1 MKSSLRPPLA
11 IFLTI
16 LMASHVASAAISSW
30 NGPSGLSG
38 SSQSVNDAFEV
49 PGNATV
55 ADAWLHVDESGYL
68 EDGYGETWTAEDV
81 PGNFTSGQFTNTML
95 GKFEGAMSLA
105 PNNSFSNVDSFSSSI
120 LQLPSSWSNTG
131 GIWGGI
137 NPSGLGGTVSGQAR
151 NLAHG
156 LVPAAAYNGSIVA
169 ATLPGQ
175 GLPPG
180 SNGTLTSP
188 QYTIPTPIQ
197 DFNLSFSH
205 WHHLD
210 FNDGAWVE
218 YRFDNGT
225 WNYLSPIGGYPDS
238 ISNNSTIPFGTN
250 AGNFTVFGNG
260 NHSGWVNSIFS
271 LDNITGI
278 GNASSIQFR
287 FRVWTDANSISRPGW
302 YIDEISLTNQGNTS
316 GYWHFGCITQTSY
329 CSYISNANAAM
340 ESPINL
346 SAMGTGS
353 KIKTKLNWD
362 LEGSS
367 YDNFCVELSDDNGS
381 TWVDIS
387 SGSSSTTSNGS
398 WIDCSDRITP
408 IPGSSYLL
416 PNGTRVYDDSGGFVV
431 LDFQIPSSMITNNS
445 SGKIRYV
452 VNSDSIWGWGST
464 QDSMEGLTVDWFKLI
479 DSSGNVIDENLFP
492 NSSSAR
498 HYALPGGNDD
508 WSFILIGSGGLSVS
522 EGFESSS
529 ANNAIPSGWSTLSQ
543 SGGTGWEFGSLCS
556 SFSYGPSAFPSPAL
570 GFGTN
575 LCGNYGSSTDVSL
588 ITPDYLIPLGASARF
603 VWKHWMCSEDNYDGG
618 ELFVSKNGGSWS
630 KVYVNHTNG
639 SNWYDGQTYGG
650 VDVWDGR
657 QYLSASGAY
666 YCTSSSVNI
675 PWLDMEYD
683 VSNFSGNNISF
694 RFRQTSDFTSQE
706 AGWYIDD
713 VGLEVDWFESQGSWK
728 SPSISTH
735 DLGYGFVDADII
747 LPTNT
752 WYGINVLDSSGQII
766 DGHENMSLPLSLA
779 SIDRDAHNSV
789 HIEVMMGTD
798 DEYYTP
804 LIKELTIG
812 ATRYFGEANGW
823 NVPSTLSRDANGTWV
838 NNGGSTLV
846 VTGESGLSSRPI
858 SSAMLTGNF
867 TGVSAGLTTSGSQI
881 VSSSTANSVL
891 DLGDMRAHLT
901 PRVTFAPGATASELV
916 FRGTFALPACDATI
930 DLADDGIID
939 WEFNSDPSYGSYG
952 WQTRIDSSQISHSLD
967 IQDSGTISVMIPENA
982 NIHTLLIGLNPDGN
996 TSPLSL
1002 SSGSNQFYQIS
1013 YSNWSTTVVSI
1024 TNPQLTSSGT
1034 HTDSTGRNWS
1044 MIDIDFTSTNSDF
1057 NVGSFAIGYN
1067 LLENVSGLGQIVR
1080 DYHEQNSNNGQV
1092 DIVNVPLSW
1101 AASHGGVGIDGGVY
1115 HENMITN
1122 HPFDV
1127 PVTWYPSGV
1136 LQGFD
1141 TQHHHL
1147 LGNENIDEIH
1157 LTGVDSSG
1165 DSVVI
1170 TLTDILT
1177 NPSFNQTSGFGMLK
1191 LHNNST
1197 VTEIGNRLVVDWLF
1211 EVDWDW
1217 DDSQS
1222 MAWSAQAY
1230 EVVNGNLE
1238 GLSPATSQ
1246 SGGTATQASENDL
1259 QVDSWQVV
1267 DFYGHELSDMFS
1279 PDYPFWAKSGSQV
1292 SVSGTVRF
1300 ENTLD
1305 VRPMQDDFEIAVSL
1319 EGVDVILNSTGDG
1332 QWTGLVTLPAE
1343 YSQVNLTPYVI
1354 RAGPATGADGAE
1366 DATLTSSVNILLDSD
1381 SPYVSKVQVNSGQSL
1396 LDADGYTWDPTSPL
1410 SLQVTITDDQALGD
1424 SVVMHYWR
1432 EGLDDTNLDGVAD
1445 ESEYLAISKSLPEG
1459 VAGESTIAFGGI
1471 DVTGMDINAK
1481 LSVFFTSKDYSGHEL
1496 INGGQAGLGNDVAT
1510 LIIAINEP
1518 TSIPLSSLTLDSVN
1532 EQLLVGQMHNLTMEI
1547 NDANGVD
1554 SIDIVTVKLLGV
1566 DEDTLGVMNWEPRN
1580 GAIYTQNNSQLTLHE
1595 VVTNQGEGESWHV
1608 SWHFTLDW
1616 NFDESVVPEYALPA
1630 IVVYDDDKQNPVSVL
1645 TNLGEIRWQLDN
1657 DLEVI
1662 VDEKIDN
1669 TPPVSISSAERIYVQ
1684 PGDDLT
1690 FTGRVIYSKSGATL
1704 SQLPGQGLEV
1714 GITTMYGNEPLQ
1726 AYTEVSE
1733 GGSWEAGLILPSRS
1747 LSITNLE
1754 VNYHITGIPSPG
1766 SDSTSLKSLLTVD
1779 ETSPVVQFSTAPL
1792 SLDNEELENLQ
1803 FSVLIIEEGGLPEGD
1818 LTVNW
1823 AFMRN
1828 GIMME
1833 DGQSSGVIPYLS
1845 QNSATWTYSG
1855 SVDFSEG
1862 VNVTLIEG
1870 DELIWWVEVVDLA
1883 GNSARGTGLSEFDPM
1898 NTVFTVLSFDVTV
1911 TNIEIALADGS
1922 IPRGNE
1928 VVEGTEIGVVVQ
1940 VRNLGTK
1947 VGIVTISLMQ
1957 DMGGSRNWLSHGEMD
1972 LTIAP
1977 GQSRQTIPL
1986 LFETYGAGPQ
1996 NLYVN
2001 ISGMDVWVDNS
2012 ILPHCAAVNGNA
2024 TCNIG
2029 VESDM
2034 PRVISQD
2041 DAGSGIDGMALTI
2054 GIMTLLL
2061 IGASF
2066 VIVVLIR
2073 RDNSDESIFYDDD
2086 DWEEDES
2093 SESEE
2098 SEVVEVTPISPPL
2111 APEKA
2116 QLESA
2121 VEVLESNKE
2130 SAEVADDDQQNDA
2143 SEESGDATSEEKL
2156 DEEVESKSSDPWT
2169 DVEHSD

>member
-1 MKSSLRPPLA
+1 
-11 IFLTI
+11 
-16 LMASHVASAAISSW
+16 MASHVASAAISSW
-30 NGPSGLSG
+30 NGPSGVSG

-81 PGNFTSGQFTNTML
+81 PGNFTSGQFSNTMV
-95 GKFEGAMSLA
+95 GKFDGAMSLIPDSA
-105 PNNSFSNVDSFSSSI
+105 VSNIDTFSSSS
-120 LQLPSSWSNTG
+120 LQLPANWLRTG
-131 GIWGGI
+131 GIWGATD
-137 NPSGLGGTVSGQAR
+137 PTTLGGTISGATR
-151 NLAHG
+151 TLSHG
-156 LVPAAAYNGSIVA
+156 NVPAYASNGNIVA
-169 ATLPGQ
+169 ATLPGSP
-175 GLPPG
+175 LPTSSSG
-180 SNGTLTSP
+180 ALASP
-188 QYTIPTPIQ
+188 QFLLPSTTTNYNATFQ
-197 DFNLSFSH
+197 H

-210 FNDGAWVE
+210 ANDGAWVE
-218 YRFDNGT
+218 YKLDNGQWT
-225 WNYLSPIGGYPDS
+225 YIEPSGGYP
-238 ISNNSTIPFGTN
+238 STISANAPVPNGANGTAFG
-250 AGNFTVFGNG
+250 VFGDG
-260 NHSGWVNSIFS
+260 NHSGWSTANFA
-271 LDNITGI
+271 LGNLTGI
-278 GNASSIQFR
+278 NNATYMQFR
-287 FRVWTDANSISRPGW
+287 FQVWTSANSTPRPGW
-302 YIDEISLTNQGNTS
+302 FLDDLVVGNPVGSWHHGCYTTTS
-316 GYWHFGCITQTSY
+316 ST
-329 CSYISNANAAM
+329 CSYSSYADGAL
-340 ESPINL
+340 ESDINL
-346 SAMGTGS
+346 SATNSGS
-353 KIKTKLNWD
+353 QIQTRLEFD
-362 LEGSS
+362 LEGYSF
-367 YDNFCVELSDDNGS
+367 DNFCVELSTNNGNS
-381 TWVDIS
+381 WTDIS
-387 SGSSSTTSNGS
+387 SNSSSTTSS
-398 WIDCSDRITP
+398 CSSRSGA
-408 IPGSSYLL
+408 IPGSSYTL
-416 PNGTRVYDDSGGFVV
+416 PNGSVVSDESGGFFV
-431 LDFQIPSSMITNNS
+431 LNLTIPNSMIGSTGQS
-445 SGKIRYV
+445 KIRYV
-452 VNSDSIWGWGST
+452 VDTDGSVNYGSP
-464 QDSMEGLTVDWFKLI
+464 QDDLEGLTVDWFRVVNSNSSVLDI
-479 DSSGNVIDENLFP
+479 NLLDSPSSATNYAIGTGSNDWNFISIGGSSSFFSYSFEDASNLPSVGWTISNSGGSSGWE
-492 NSSSAR
+492 
-498 HYALPGGNDD
+498 Y
-508 WSFILIGSGGLSVS
+508 
-522 EGFESSS
+522 
-529 ANNAIPSGWSTLSQ
+529 
-543 SGGTGWEFGSLCS
+543 GTLCS
-556 SFSYGPSAFPSPAL
+556 TYSSGPSSFPSPTI

-575 LCGNYGSSTDVSL
+575 LCGSYSSSTDDSL
-588 ITPDYLIPLGASARF
+588 ITPNYYIPIGSSAKF
-603 VWKHWMCSEDNYDGG
+603 VWKHWMCAETNYDGG
-618 ELFVSKNGGSWS
+618 VLYISVNGGNWNQ
-630 KVYVNHTNG
+630 VFG
-639 SNWYDGQTYGG
+639 SYANNTQWYDNTASYGPFAG
-650 VDVWDGR
+650 SQVWDG
-657 QYLSASGAY
+657 SGRGT
-666 YCTSSSVNI
+666 CSSSSTSNV
-675 PWLDMEYD
+675 PWSNMEYD
-683 VSNFSGNNISF
+683 VSNLSGNNVSF
-694 RFRQTSDFTSQE
+694 RFRHMSDGSITY
-706 AGWYIDD
+706 AGWYVDD
-713 VGLEVDWFESQGSWK
+713 IGLEVDWFETEGSWR
-728 SPSISTH
+728 SPLVSTE

-752 WYGINVLDSSGQII
+752 WYGVDVLDASGQVIQ
-766 DGHENMSLPLSLA
+766 GHENMSLPLSLA
-779 SIDRDAHNSV
+779 SIDRDQHPDV
-789 HIEVMMGTD
+789 YIEVNMGTED
-798 DEYYTP
+798 QYYTP
-804 LIKELTIG
+804 LIRELTVG
-812 ATRYFGEANGW
+812 ATRYFGDANGW
-823 NVPSTLSRDANGTWV
+823 NVPSSLFRDANGTWA

-867 TGVSAGLTTSGSQI
+867 TGVTAGLTTSGSQI
-881 VSSSTANSVL
+881 VSSNMVNSVL

-901 PRVTFAPGATASELV
+901 PRVTFSPGATASELV
-916 FRGTFALPACDATI
+916 FRGAFALPASDATI
-930 DLADDGIID
+930 DLADNGVID

-967 IQDSGTISVMIPENA
+967 IQDSDTISVMIPENA
-982 NIHTLLIGLNPDGN
+982 NIHTLLLGLNPDGN

-1013 YSNWSTTVVSI
+1013 YSNWSTNVVSI

-1044 MIDIDFTSTNSDF
+1044 MIDIDFTSMNSDF

-1115 HENMITN
+1115 HENMFTN

-1366 DATLTSSVNILLDSD
+1366 DATLTSGVNILLDPY
-1381 SPYVSKVQVNSGQSL
+1381 SPYVSNVQVNSGQSL

-1445 ESEYLAISKSLPEG
+1445 ESEYLTISKSLPEG
-1459 VAGESTIAFGGI
+1459 VAGERTIPFGGI
-1471 DVTGMDINAK
+1471 DVSGMEMNAK
-1481 LSVFFTSKDYSGHEL
+1481 LSVFFTSKDYAGHEL
-1496 INGGQAGLGNDVAT
+1496 VNGGQAGVDNDVAT
-1510 LIIAINEP
+1510 LIIAVNEP
-1518 TSIPLSSLTLDSVN
+1518 TSIPLSSLSLDSVN
-1532 EQLLVGQMHNLTMEI
+1532 EQLLVGQVHNLTMEI
-1547 NDANGVD
+1547 SDANGVD
-1554 SIDIVTVKLLGV
+1554 SIDIVTVKLLGA

-1580 GAIYTQNNSQLTLHE
+1580 GAIYTQNDSQLTLHE
-1595 VVTNQGEGESWHV
+1595 VITNQGEGDSWHV

-1616 NFDESVVPEYALPA
+1616 SFDESVVPEYALPA
-1630 IVVYDDDKQNPVSVL
+1630 IIVYDDDNLNPVSLL

-1669 TPPVSISSAERIYVQ
+1669 TPPISVSSAERIYVQ

-1690 FTGRVIYSKSGATL
+1690 FTGKVIYSKSGATL
-1704 SQLPGQGLEV
+1704 MQLPGQGLEV

-1726 AYTEVSE
+1726 AYAEVSE
-1733 GGSWEAGLILPSRS
+1733 GGSWNAGLILPSRS
-1747 LSITNLE
+1747 LSISNLE
-1754 VNYHITGIPSPG
+1754 VDYQITGVPSPG
-1766 SDSTSLKSLLTVD
+1766 SDSTSLKTLITVD

-1792 SLDNEELENLQ
+1792 SLNDEELENLQ

-1828 GIMME
+1828 GIMMD

-1845 QNSATWTYSG
+1845 KNSDKWTYSG
-1855 SVDFSEG
+1855 TVDFSEG
-1862 VNVTLIEG
+1862 VNVTLVEG
-1870 DELIWWVEVVDLA
+1870 DELIWWVEVVDMA
-1883 GNSARGTGLSEFDPM
+1883 GNSARGTGLSEIDPM

-1947 VGIVTISLMQ
+1947 AGTVRISLME

-1977 GQSRQTIPL
+1977 GQSLQTIPL
-1986 LFETYGAGPQ
+1986 LFETYGTGPQ

-2001 ISGMDVWVDNS
+2001 LSGMDVWVDNS
-2012 ILPHCAAVNGNA
+2012 ILPHCAAVNENA
-2024 TCNIG
+2024 TCDVGI
-2029 VESDM
+2029 ESDM
-2034 PRVISQD
+2034 PRVVSQD
-2041 DAGSGIDGMALTI
+2041 SIGSGTDGMALTI

-2073 RDNSDESIFYDDD
+2073 RDNSGESIFYDDDD

-2098 SEVVEVTPISPPL
+2098 SEVVEVTPTLPPM

-2130 SAEVADDDQQNDA
+2130 SAEVAEDDQQNDE
-2143 SEESGDATSEEKL
+2143 SEESEDATSEEKL
-2156 DEEVESKSSDPWT
+2156 DEEVESEGSDLWT